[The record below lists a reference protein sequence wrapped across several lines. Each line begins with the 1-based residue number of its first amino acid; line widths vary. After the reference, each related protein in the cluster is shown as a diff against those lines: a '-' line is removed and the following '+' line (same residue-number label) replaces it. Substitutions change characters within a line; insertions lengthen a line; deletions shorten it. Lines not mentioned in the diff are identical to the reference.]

1 MNKYFDICA
10 STPIHEDVANF
21 INENSSLVYGN
32 PSSLHQYGQKAKA
45 ILERARFNIANSIN
59 CSID

>member
-10 STPIHEDVANF
+10 STPLHKDVANF
-21 INENSSLVYGN
+21 MNENASLIYGN
-32 PSSLHQYGQKAKA
+32 PSSIHQYGQKAKA

-59 CSID
+59 SFCR